1 MRVTV
6 GSATD
11 IGRARRRNEDSY
23 LVKAPLFVVA
33 DGMGGHRGGDVA
45 SKMAVDIIEP
55 AASEVG
61 SHGLPPLIERMKQA
75 NREVMDRGEAD
86 RDLRGMGTTVTAVIA
101 DGDRAHVAHI
111 GDSRAY
117 LLRGGTLQ
125 QLTEDHTLVQK
136 MVREGRLTEE
146 EAANHPQRSILLRV
160 LGVEDDMPV
169 DELTLDL
176 HPGDR
181 LLLCTDGLTN
191 MLERDQVAEILRT
204 EPDPQKAAEELIEA
218 ANRAG
223 GDDNITVIVLDV
235 AEGEPDTSPDGQ
247 GRAQSSTQSREGFR
261 SAGESMVG
269 SLSDLFQRGRPEGA
283 SGEETSGEGSSKAA
297 ATGTMTM
304 ARPTPASEV
313 AEPPKGRTIRWGRVG
328 IWGGT
333 VVVLVV
339 AALIGS
345 RVYLDRQWYVGDAG
359 GRVAIYQG
367 IPATVLGYDLHH
379 VVETSQVSSVQAEQ
393 LRIYQDL
400 SSGITASS
408 FADAQ
413 NIVNQICL
421 DVANETGGGTGTA
434 VPTTP
439 TCPAPPTGTGG

>member
-1 MRVTV
+1 MRFTV

-55 AASEVG
+55 AAAEVG
-61 SHGLPPLIERMKQA
+61 SHGLPPLIERIKQA

-191 MLERDQVAEILRT
+191 MLERDQVAEILRN
-204 EPDPQKAAEELIEA
+204 EPDPQRAAEELIEA

-247 GRAQSSTQSREGFR
+247 GRSQSSAQPREGFR

-269 SLSDLFQRGRPEGA
+269 SLSDLLRRGRPEDA
-283 SGEETSGEGSSKAA
+283 SGDEPSSEGSPKAV

-304 ARPTPASEV
+304 DRPTPASEV
-313 AEPPKGRTIRWGRVG
+313 DEPAKGRTIRWGRVG
-328 IWGGT
+328 IWGGA

-339 AALIGS
+339 ATLIGS
-345 RVYLDRQWYVGDAG
+345 RVYLDRQWYVGDADG
-359 GRVAIYQG
+359 SVAIYQG

-379 VVETSQVSSVQAEQ
+379 VVETSQVSSAQAEQ
-393 LRIYQDL
+393 LRIYEDL

-421 DVANETGGGTGTA
+421 DVANETAASEVGLA
-434 VPTTP
+434 PTTP
-439 TCPAPPTGTGG
+439 DCPAPPTGTGG